1 MKVLTRSGYIQV
13 SKLSKASGSS
23 SPIWMGISPARRACS
38 GFCRRPRVHA
48 EFTPAPCRES
58 LYLLLQ
64 ETRALS
70 GITVPAGRANS
81 ATTLLSAPSH
91 ASQAVLVVKNPPSNA
106 EAIGDIGL
114 IPWWGRSPGGWT
126 EEPGRLQPMG
136 SKRVRHDWATKHST
150 YYSSRFH
157 ICALYSYW
165 ITMLYTW
172 N

>member
-23 SPIWMGISPARRACS
+23 SPIWMGISPVRRACS
-38 GFCRRPRVHA
+38 GFCRRPRVHT

-81 ATTLLSAPSH
+81 ATALLSAPSH

-106 EAIGDIGL
+106 EAIGDTGL

-126 EEPGRLQPMG
+126 EEPGRLQSMG
-136 SKRVRHDWATKHST
+136 SKRVRHD
-150 YYSSRFH
+150 
-157 ICALYSYW
+157 
-165 ITMLYTW
+165 
-172 N
+172 